1 MSYSLHAVFPGIGR
15 PIKHIPHGNDAM
27 KTQYFEEV
35 PVSLT
40 QSVADENINISNA
53 ISLTC

>member
-1 MSYSLHAVFPGIGR
+1 
-15 PIKHIPHGNDAM
+15 M